1 MPVNEVNFKLTFDV
15 KHEGGHYLKLKFNW
29 FQLGAAPAEPTLPT
43 PIEPVE
49 VDSGFMKD
57 WTLL

>member
-1 MPVNEVNFKLTFDV
+1 LKQVADDTESKHIPVNEVNFKLSIDV

-43 PIEPVE
+43 PIEA
-49 VDSGFMKD
+49 
-57 WTLL
+57 